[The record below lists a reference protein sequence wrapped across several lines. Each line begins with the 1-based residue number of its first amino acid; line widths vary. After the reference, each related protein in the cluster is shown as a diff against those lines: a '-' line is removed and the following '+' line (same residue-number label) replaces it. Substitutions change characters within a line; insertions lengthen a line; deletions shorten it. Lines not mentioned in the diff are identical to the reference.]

1 MDKDQEDIFE
11 PERPSW
17 DETFMDIVA
26 IFAKR
31 PVCINN
37 RVACVYAN
45 PNHHIIDTGYNG
57 PLPDHPHCNNPHV
70 GCAKKHGNAC
80 RGLHAEDNATLS
92 RSRSEFDG
100 STLYISRLCCTQCMK
115 RQAAYGVKRIVFAQ
129 EYARVKRVDEAEKGE
144 EKTDF
149 ELAIQLAMESN
160 IAVEQYNY
168 ETKTTRKVI

>member
-1 MDKDQEDIFE
+1 
-11 PERPSW
+11 
-17 DETFMDIVA
+17 
-26 IFAKR
+26 
-31 PVCINN
+31 
-37 RVACVYAN
+37 
-45 PNHHIIDTGYNG
+45 
-57 PLPDHPHCNNPHV
+57 
-70 GCAKKHGNAC
+70 
-80 RGLHAEDNATLS
+80 
-92 RSRSEFDG
+92 
-100 STLYISRLCCTQCMK
+100 MK